1 MLAAPA
7 GPVVDLVEGAR
18 VAVRGPRGGPAS
30 WYRTV
35 MRCPPQR
42 PQRSSPDS
50 SAEPSR
56 GAPGV
61 AAVCRLAAIRA
72 TFASYSSGVM

>member
-1 MLAAPA
+1 
-7 GPVVDLVEGAR
+7 
-18 VAVRGPRGGPAS
+18 
-30 WYRTV
+30 

-50 SAEPSR
+50 SAEPFR

-72 TFASYSSGVM
+72 MFASCSSGVM

>member
-1 MLAAPA
+1 
-7 GPVVDLVEGAR
+7 
-18 VAVRGPRGGPAS
+18 
-30 WYRTV
+30 

-50 SAEPSR
+50 SADPSR

-72 TFASYSSGVM
+72 TFASYSSEVM

>member
-1 MLAAPA
+1 
-7 GPVVDLVEGAR
+7 
-18 VAVRGPRGGPAS
+18 
-30 WYRTV
+30 
-35 MRCPPQR
+35 MRWPPQR

-50 SAEPSR
+50 SAEPFR

-72 TFASYSSGVM
+72 MFASYCSGVM

>member
-1 MLAAPA
+1 
-7 GPVVDLVEGAR
+7 
-18 VAVRGPRGGPAS
+18 
-30 WYRTV
+30 
-35 MRCPPQR
+35 MRWPPQR

-50 SAEPSR
+50 SAEPSL